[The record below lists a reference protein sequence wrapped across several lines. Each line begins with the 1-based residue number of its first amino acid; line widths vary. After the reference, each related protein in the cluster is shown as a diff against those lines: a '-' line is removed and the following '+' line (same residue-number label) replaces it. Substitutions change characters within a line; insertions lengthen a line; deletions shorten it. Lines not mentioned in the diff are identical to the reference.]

1 MTWLL
6 REPTEQSGKCQ
17 GAVKGREIWVG
28 LEGCIGICQ
37 KTGSKKLQSGKHQA
51 ASRNG
56 GMVQRV

>member
-17 GAVKGREIWVG
+17 GAVKGQEIWVG

-37 KTGSKKLQSGKHQA
+37 KTGSKKLQSGKH
-51 ASRNG
+51 
-56 GMVQRV
+56 